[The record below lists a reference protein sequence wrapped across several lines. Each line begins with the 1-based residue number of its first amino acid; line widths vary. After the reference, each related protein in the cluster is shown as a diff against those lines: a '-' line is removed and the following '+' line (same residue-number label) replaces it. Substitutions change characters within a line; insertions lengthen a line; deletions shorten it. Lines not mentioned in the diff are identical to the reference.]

1 MELITRS
8 LPNVEP
14 SLHSW
19 GIKHT
24 GSWCIFLLIHCRVH
38 PTLHLECLLSYSHP
52 SLLLALFPDRP
63 LGLSLTPRR
72 RGHRLYL
79 CAEHQAVF
87 AATHLTSPTR
97 RHLRGTVPLLPTQHR
112 PRPGCRLETQ
122 DSSLAPPSGSPIEFT
137 PKYSC
142 LLPPA
147 FLVQPPPFHT
157 ASAQPSPTPSGPPA
171 PASSHLCRLQTWPG
185 WSPFSGSQN
194 KDNIQ
199 GVAWGPALPATQLQ
213 FHLSTH
219 TPRPGC
225 ASSCPGLFQVGQ
237 LPTTLRLPGLINSC
251 GETSLQQL
259 PRSGDPLNDV

>member
-19 GIKHT
+19 GKHT
-24 GSWCIFLLIHCRVH
+24 GSWCILLLIRCRLH
-38 PTLHLECLLSYSHP
+38 PALHLECLLSYSHP

-63 LGLSLTPRR
+63 LELSLTAGL
-72 RGHRLYL
+72 RGHSLYL
-79 CAEHQAVF
+79 CAEHRAVS
-87 AATHLTSPTR
+87 AATRLTSPPA
-97 RHLRGTVPLLPTQHR
+97 GISKSR
-112 PRPGCRLETQ
+112 PRPGCRPEIQ

-137 PKYSC
+137 HKYSC

-147 FLVQPPPFHT
+147 LLVQPPPSHT

-185 WSPFSGSQN
+185 WSPFGGSQN
-194 KDNIQ
+194 KDNMQ
-199 GVAWGPALPATQLQ
+199 GVAWGPALPAPQLQ
-213 FHLSTH
+213 SHLSTH

-225 ASSCPGLFQVGQ
+225 ASSCPGLSQVGR
-237 LPTTLRLPGLINSC
+237 LPSTLRLPGLINSC
-251 GETSLQQL
+251 GEASLQEL
-259 PRSGDPLNDV
+259 PCSGDPLNNV